1 MIRNHIAVLA
11 FAAAACFLTH
21 DRSWAK
27 EISGPQVGDSV
38 TPFNM
43 RGVLDD
49 EAGKNI
55 DLVKDANGRPLVI
68 VFLNEVN
75 RQTVGLARQTLND
88 AASRK
93 GDGLESG
100 LVLLSADAA
109 QTEEWV
115 KRAVQALPRGVPIGI
130 SSDGVDGPPAY
141 GLSRKVA
148 VTVIVAKENR
158 VVANFALVQASVTDD
173 APKIAEAIAA
183 ALGKK

>member
-1 MIRNHIAVLA
+1 MIRTPAATLA
-11 FAAAACFLTH
+11 LTAATCIFALNPSF
-21 DRSWAK
+21 AK
-27 EISGPQVGDSV
+27 EISGPQVGDPV
-38 TPFNM
+38 TPFTM

-68 VFLNEVN
+68 FFLNEVN
-75 RQTVGLARQTLND
+75 RQTVGLARQTLNE
-88 AASRK
+88 AANRK

-109 QTEEWV
+109 ATEEWV

-130 SSDGVDGPPAY
+130 ANEGADGPPAY

-148 VTVIVAKENR
+148 VTVIVAKDNR
-158 VVANFALVQASVTDD
+158 VVANFTFVQASVTDD
-173 APKIAEAIAA
+173 APKIAEAITA